1 MLESQIGRVISLYE
15 RLYNGE
21 KIVKKEE
28 AEAFQVSEKTIQ
40 RDIAHIRDYLTL
52 HTHHETIQ
60 YDKKTNAYV
69 WPERYTLLKPE
80 VIYLTS
86 KVLLE
91 SRAFL
96 KEELTQIINH
106 LLNHCNLAEK
116 EMLEELLEDDRR
128 GYKNLQTATSITDT
142 LLTLANAAKKRMCI
156 EVVYKKEGDKAVKP
170 RTLLPLGIVFSEY
183 YFYLIAYQT
192 SFTPSFPTVYR
203 VDRIQSIQPVPH
215 FQLPYELSDMPAF
228 NESTFRD
235 RIQFMYTGELLS
247 IRFRFKGPSRQAVL
261 DRLPTA
267 YIEVPGSDIFT
278 ANVYGKGVKMWLL
291 SQGRHIEV
299 LSPPSFREE
308 MKQEL
313 QAMVA
318 LYE

>member
-1 MLESQIGRVISLYE
+1 MLESQISRVLSMYE
-15 RLYNGE
+15 RLYNGG
-21 KIVKKEE
+21 KIVKKTE
-28 AEAFQVSEKTIQ
+28 AEKYHVSEKTIQ
-40 RDIAHIRDYLTL
+40 RDITQLRHYLTV
-52 HTHHETIQ
+52 HTPHETIQ
-60 YDKKTNAYV
+60 YDKKDNAYF

-106 LLNHCNLAEK
+106 LLNQCDLKEK
-116 EMLEELLEDDRR
+116 EMLESLLEDDRQ

-142 LLTLANAAKKRMCI
+142 LLALATSAEKRECI
-156 EVVYKKEGDKAVKP
+156 EVMYKKEGDKTVKP

-203 VDRIQSIQPVPH
+203 VDRIQSVKPVPH
-215 FQLPYELSDMPAF
+215 FALPYEPSDMPAF
-228 NESTFRD
+228 NESAFRD
-235 RIQFMYTGELLS
+235 RIQFMYTGELLT
-247 IRFRFKGPSRQAVL
+247 IRFRFKGPSKQAVL

-267 YIEVPGSDIFT
+267 RLEKPDSDIFV

-291 SQGRHIEV
+291 SQGHHLEV
-299 LSPPSFREE
+299 LGPASFRKE
-308 MKQEL
+308 MKEEL
-313 QAMVA
+313 QAMLA